1 MLRVEETQNV
11 RAGKKKRKKNILWNH
26 RLKHRAISRCQVTR
40 YNNRYSTKNHLSC
53 SSCSFFPPSKLN
65 YATNA
70 FIIHNVF
77 WSKSLLVQKMH
88 LCKPYISWLWLERAQ
103 WVLACSLLRRWCTLV
118 RASAVRS
125 DRSAVPGS
133 TAPRVTWWAVPPS
146 HHLNDDKSPNQPPGQ
161 AHL

>member
-1 MLRVEETQNV
+1 M
-11 RAGKKKRKKNILWNH
+11 LWNH
-26 RLKHRAISRCQVTR
+26 RLKHEDSSKADEPFPGAR
-40 YNNRYSTKNHLSC
+40 YNNRYSIKNHLTVQAVLS
-53 SSCSFFPPSKLN
+53 PPSKLN
-65 YATNA
+65 YATNV

-88 LCKPYISWLWLERAQ
+88 LCKPYISWLWLGRAQ

-118 RASAVRS
+118 QASAVRS

-161 AHL
+161 AHLQ